1 MIHVLLALA
10 VGGAPESPPS
20 VAEIEKAALDARLS
34 IRTAYFRLKVNR
46 VFPPNADMIG
56 IRTIW
61 IDGNKIRGEIIREKG
76 PNVGSRFVS
85 CLNCEKEG
93 YGFDWVDLPGSAA
106 SMHLISAPNKPLGLR
121 DAIDPRHLGYT
132 FTMIDMLRHGET
144 RLDAIIGATNRHEP
158 TIRSEKLDGVDCW
171 VLRWKLKNWDSDI
184 TVWIAPSKGN
194 NVVRLKAVDAPNT
207 VIVVDSDVVPV
218 GKSGLWFPRR
228 VVLEKR
234 EGEKLILHETVEVE
248 QVKLNEPIDPT
259 IFTFAALPEG
269 TYVQMPDPKQSGFI
283 RNGKIDT
290 NRPTTHFQDTTPP
303 EPTPVNPPA
312 KGVNYWLIAACVAFA
327 LAGVAVLI
335 FRRRSEH
342 AA

>member
-1 MIHVLLALA
+1 MIHFLLAAAL
-10 VGGAPESPPS
+10 GGAPESSPS

-34 IRTAYFRLKVNR
+34 IRTGYFRLKVNR
-46 VFPPNADMIG
+46 VFPPHADMIG
-56 IRTIW
+56 VRTIW
-61 IDGNKIRGEIIREKG
+61 IDGSKIRGEIIREKG

-93 YGFDWVDLPGSAA
+93 YGFDWIDLPGMVA
-106 SMHLISAPNKPLGLR
+106 SMHAIGASGKSR
-121 DAIDPRHLGYT
+121 FDEAIDPRHLGYSLN
-132 FTMIDMLRHGET
+132 MIDMFRPGEA
-144 RLDAIIGATNRHEP
+144 RLDAIVGATNRHEP
-158 TIRSEKLDGVDCW
+158 TISSEKLNGVDCW

-194 NVVRLKAVDAPNT
+194 NVVRLTALDAANT
-207 VIVVDSDVVPV
+207 RIVVDSDVVPV
-218 GKSGLWFPRR
+218 GKSGIWFPRR

-259 IFTFAALPEG
+259 TFTIAALPEG
-269 TYVQMPDPKQSGFI
+269 TYVQMPDPKQSGYI

-290 NRPTTHFQDTTPP
+290 KHPTTHFQDTTPA

-312 KGVNYWLIAACVAFA
+312 KGVNYWLIAACAVCA
-327 LAGVAVLI
+327 LAAAAVLI
-335 FRRRSEH
+335 VRRRSKPTT
-342 AA
+342 